1 MDGGLLQKQS
11 KQVINM
17 TMGTRTEVS
26 NKDAGEEGGGWR
38 WRGGACGRRV
48 VGGRRGGG
56 RDNKV
61 GKTRK
66 KEARE
71 QKTLMCCE
79 ILSPVPAEPGQITLV
94 RGVGVN

>member
-26 NKDAGEEGGGWR
+26 NKDAGEEGAWGWWGVGRVGGELCREGGGW
-38 WRGGACGRRV
+38 G
-48 VGGRRGGG
+48 VGGR
-56 RDNKV
+56 DTKV
-61 GKTRK
+61 EKKCK

-71 QKTLMCCE
+71 QKTLMC
-79 ILSPVPAEPGQITLV
+79 V
-94 RGVGVN
+94 RRAS

>member
-26 NKDAGEEGGGWR
+26 NKDAGEEGGGWV
-38 WRGGACGRRV
+38 RGGVWWGR
-48 VGGRRGGG
+48 VGGELCREGVGGG
-56 RDNKV
+56 AETPKW
-61 GKTRK
+61 GKKCK

-71 QKTLMCCE
+71 HFDVCPPCQLNR
-79 ILSPVPAEPGQITLV
+79 A
-94 RGVGVN
+94 R